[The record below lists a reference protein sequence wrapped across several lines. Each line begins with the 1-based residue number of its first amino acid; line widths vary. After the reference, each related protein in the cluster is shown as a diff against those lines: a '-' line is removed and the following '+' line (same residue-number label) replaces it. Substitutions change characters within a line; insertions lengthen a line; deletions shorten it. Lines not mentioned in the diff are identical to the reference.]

1 MAKYTKEDV
10 QKVFKSLRDKEK
22 VEEIK
27 QLFYVDSIKGAC
39 INACKIYGFDKGFD
53 MSLELVGFLLSRDM
67 ISLAEALEIITDVTF
82 TNYDEKEGEDHGK
95 D

>member
-1 MAKYTKEDV
+1 MEKYTKEDV

-27 QLFYVDSIKGAC
+27 QMFYVDSIKGAC
-39 INACKIYGFDKGFD
+39 FKACQLYGFDKGYD
-53 MSLELVGFLLSRDM
+53 MTLELIAFLLHNNM
-67 ISLAEALEIITDVTF
+67 IEPAEFLNIACEVVMDF
-82 TNYDEKEGEDHGK
+82 DEKEGDDHGK

>member
-1 MAKYTKEDV
+1 MEKYTKEDV

-27 QLFYVDSIKGAC
+27 QMFYVDSIKGAC
-39 INACKIYGFDKGFD
+39 FKACQLYGFDKGYD
-53 MSLELVGFLLSRDM
+53 MTLELIAFLLHNNM
-67 ISLAEALEIITDVTF
+67 IEPAEFLNIACEVVMDF
-82 TNYDEKEGEDHGK
+82 NEKEGEDHGK

>member
-1 MAKYTKEDV
+1 MEKYTKEDV

-27 QLFYVDSIKGAC
+27 QMFYVDSIKGAC
-39 INACKIYGFDKGFD
+39 FKACQLYGFDKGYD
-53 MSLELVGFLLSRDM
+53 MTLELIAFLLHNDM
-67 ISLAEALEIITDVTF
+67 IEPAEFLNIACELVMDF
-82 TNYDEKEGEDHGK
+82 DEKEGEDHGK